1 MQETI
6 LKEVELVVTQP
17 CQVIGW
23 TQLPTGSRCVSPM
36 ASPTTVE
43 KLLPNGV
50 LYNGTYPGNVPHG
63 HGKYMWSNGC
73 MFEGERKRE
82 KVSGKGKLS
91 WPSGATYEG
100 DVKSRKMDGF
110 GTFIGIDGQTYKG
123 SWLANRKHGY
133 GEKCYANGDI
143 YRGYMWSNGNEYES
157 EWKNEIISGNGV
169 LVLSIGHKFDIV
181 NVNATRKRSS
191 VDVVENVNSFPRIC
205 IWELDVEAGDIT
217 CDIVDNVE
225 VASIFYKDGNEE
237 QYVNHG
243 NWGWQTLPSLGLMT
257 NDEEVKKPDQK
268 VSKGHK
274 NYDLMINLQMGIRY
288 TVGKHASMV
297 RELRPGDFD
306 PIEKFWT
313 RFPHEGSKFH
323 IVLHL
328 YFFLV
333 GFTILRELSS
343 LGKSGSV
350 FYLTQDDQFM
360 IKTIR
365 KSEVKVL
372 LRMLPS
378 YHQHFCQYKN
388 SLITKFYGFHCI
400 KLVGGH
406 KFNQTHFIVMG
417 NLFCSE
423 YQIHKWFNLKGSS
436 YGRTTYKPKGKIDE
450 TTTLK
455 DFDLN
460 YVFHLERSWGP
471 PIRLGANMPAR
482 AEERVPKVRLDQH
495 SGSGSESSNSTTSQC
510 GGEVFDVILYFGI
523 IDILQDYDSSKK
535 LEHAYKSL
543 QLDPASISVVDLKLY
558 SKRF

>member
-1 MQETI
+1 
-6 LKEVELVVTQP
+6 
-17 CQVIGW
+17 
-23 TQLPTGSRCVSPM
+23 M

-143 YRGYMWSNGNEYES
+143 YRGFWKRNLQDENGVSKPKGNGNS
-157 EWKNEIISGNGV
+157 
-169 LVLSIGHKFDIV
+169 V

-313 RFPHEGSKFH
+313 RFPHEGSKC
-323 IVLHL
+323 
-328 YFFLV
+328 
-333 GFTILRELSS
+333 T
-343 LGKSGSV
+343 
-350 FYLTQDDQFM
+350 
-360 IKTIR
+360 
-365 KSEVKVL
+365 
-372 LRMLPS
+372 LP
-378 YHQHFCQYKN
+378 H
-388 SLITKFYGFHCI
+388 
-400 KLVGGH
+400 
-406 KFNQTHFIVMG
+406 
-417 NLFCSE
+417 
-423 YQIHKWFNLKGSS
+423 
-436 YGRTTYKPKGKIDE
+436 
-450 TTTLK
+450 
-455 DFDLN
+455 
-460 YVFHLERSWGP
+460 
-471 PIRLGANMPAR
+471 
-482 AEERVPKVRLDQH
+482 
-495 SGSGSESSNSTTSQC
+495 
-510 GGEVFDVILYFGI
+510 
-523 IDILQDYDSSKK
+523 
-535 LEHAYKSL
+535 
-543 QLDPASISVVDLKLY
+543 
-558 SKRF
+558 